1 MRQEAE
7 TASWCSEGREPW
19 VVRGRVRETAWGCGS
34 TWGPGSMFKDVW
46 GARVHGCVGVWV
58 CAGVGLWI
66 PGYVCVRVSLRL

>member
-34 TWGPGSMFKDVW
+34 TWAW
-46 GARVHGCVGVWV
+46 GACSRISGAPTYTGVWV
-58 CAGVGLWI
+58 SGCVQESVFGFLGMSV
-66 PGYVCVRVSLRL
+66 YV